1 MENLTLPF
9 ILVVIGMA
17 TMLTGSCIGSA
28 IGVTNGANALIGG
41 LKKNAD
47 IFGKGMI
54 LAALPATQGL
64 YGFAAFFLYLLKV
77 REMLAFTY
85 MQGVL
90 VCAVGIALGLVGYI
104 SASWQSKISA
114 NSIVEM
120 SNGQDVF
127 GKSMILIVFPELY
140 AILAFA
146 SAFLVLVFML

>member
-1 MENLTLPF
+1 MEILTLPF
-9 ILVVIGMA
+9 VLVVIGMA
-17 TMLTGSCIGSA
+17 TMLTGACMGSA

-54 LAALPATQGL
+54 LAALPSTQGL
-64 YGFAAFFLYLLKV
+64 YGFAAFFLYLLKIAQ
-77 REMLAFTY
+77 MTSFTY
-85 MQGVL
+85 IQGVL
-90 VCAVGIALGLVGYI
+90 VCAAGIALGLVGYI
-104 SASWQSKISA
+104 SGIWQSKIASNA
-114 NSIVEM
+114 IVEM

-146 SAFLVLVFML
+146 ASFLVWVFAL